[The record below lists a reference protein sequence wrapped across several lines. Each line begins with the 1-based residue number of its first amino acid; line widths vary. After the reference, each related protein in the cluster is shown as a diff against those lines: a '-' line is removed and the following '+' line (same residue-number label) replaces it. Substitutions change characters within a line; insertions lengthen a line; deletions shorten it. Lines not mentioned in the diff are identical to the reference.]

1 MPSSNEFSA
10 RAQLPRLNATVTTPS
25 GRAARVVTLHPIEG
39 EATVQWADNERATF
53 KVMNLRDSGKDEGS
67 T

>member
-1 MPSSNEFSA
+1 M
-10 RAQLPRLNATVTTPS
+10 TTPS